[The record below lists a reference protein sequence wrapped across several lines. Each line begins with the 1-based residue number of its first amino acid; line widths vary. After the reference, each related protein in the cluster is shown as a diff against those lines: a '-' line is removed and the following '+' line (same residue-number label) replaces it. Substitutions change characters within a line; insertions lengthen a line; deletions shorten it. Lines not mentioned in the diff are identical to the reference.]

1 MKAIIGYQEIL
12 KEKKKPSPRQSS
24 LLDFFNSSSV
34 RCALPSVLLNA
45 GNDNPHDPPTVKEDV
60 PPP

>member
-1 MKAIIGYQEIL
+1 MKNITSYQEIL
-12 KEKKKPSPRQSS
+12 KEKKLSPCQSS
-24 LLDFFNSSSV
+24 LLDFFNSSSAS
-34 RCALPSVLLNA
+34 RALPSTLLNV

>member
-1 MKAIIGYQEIL
+1 MR
-12 KEKKKPSPRQSS
+12 EKNRPSSHHSS
-24 LLDFFNSSSV
+24 VLYFFNSFSGSNV
-34 RCALPSVLLNA
+34 LPLIMFNI